1 MKENSL
7 IFRGRLFTQEELKLI
22 RDITEQPLAKRR
34 KTIARIVC
42 EKLKWR
48 SPNGQLKIIPCLEAL
63 RRMEKVGILSLPM
76 PQKRGGYHEIKNVSA
91 KQINFNSEKIIGKLR
106 KEEKFQFKL
115 AESNNEM
122 LLWRYLIQE
131 YHYLGYR
138 RLVGRH
144 IKYFV
149 YWEDKLVAVLSF
161 SDGIYHHRLRDNYLG
176 WDEKKRK
183 ENRHL
188 VINNNRFLILPWVKI
203 KNLGSRILSQSAKI
217 VPVDWEKRY
226 GYRPKFMETFI
237 EAERFSG
244 TVYKA
249 ANWQFLGK
257 TIGMS
262 RKGQNYFLNGNKK
275 YYYIYK
281 LK

>member
-1 MKENSL
+1 MEENSL
-7 IFRGRLFTQEELKLI
+7 IFRGRPFTQEELKLI
-22 RDITEQPLAKRR
+22 RNITEQTPAKRR
-34 KTIARIVC
+34 KQIARMVC
-42 EKLKWR
+42 EKLKWH
-48 SPNGQLKIIPCLEAL
+48 SPNGHLKVISCLEAL
-63 RRMEKVGILSLPM
+63 RSMEKVGILSLPAS
-76 PQKRGGYHEIKNVSA
+76 QKRGGYHEIKPVTA
-91 KQINFNSEKIIGKLR
+91 EKVNFNPEEIKGKIR
-106 KEEKFQFKL
+106 KEEKFRFKL
-115 AESNNEM
+115 AENKKEM

-149 YWEDKLVAVLSF
+149 YWEEKLVALLSF

-176 WDEKKRK
+176 WNEKKRK

-188 VINNNRFLILPWVKI
+188 VINNNRFLILPWVDI
-203 KNLGSRILSQSAKI
+203 KNLGSRILGQSAKI

-226 GYRPKFMETFI
+226 GYRPQFMETFV
-237 EAERFSG
+237 EAERFLG

-257 TIGMS
+257 TIGKG
-262 RKGQNYFLNGNKK
+262 RKGQNYFLHGNKK

-281 LK
+281 LR